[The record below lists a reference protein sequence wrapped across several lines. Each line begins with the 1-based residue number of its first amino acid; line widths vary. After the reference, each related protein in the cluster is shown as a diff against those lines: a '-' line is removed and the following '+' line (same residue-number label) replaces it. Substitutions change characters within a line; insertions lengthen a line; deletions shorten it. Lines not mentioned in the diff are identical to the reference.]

1 MDAGLIAKLRSET
14 PASEARV
21 HFNNAGS
28 SLMPAP
34 VFAALTRYL
43 EAERD
48 LGGYE
53 AEEAQAEV
61 LASYYTN
68 FAALLRVD
76 PSEIAYV
83 ENATRAWDM
92 AVYGLKLTEGDEVIL
107 HASEYSSN
115 YMAFLQIGARCGS
128 KIVLAPSDATG
139 QIDVAALEHLITA
152 RTRVIAITHVPTQG
166 GLVNP
171 AVEVGRIAQ
180 AHGLVYVLDAC
191 QSVGQIDLDVR
202 EIGCD
207 ILSGTGRKFLRGPR
221 GTGFLYVSKRVMPLI
236 EPPFV
241 DMHSAVWTAPDAYEF
256 LPDARRFEN
265 FESFLGGRAAL
276 ATAVGYAMQ
285 IGLPVIEARV
295 SALAAGLRSGLAGVK
310 GVTVQDLGAQKCGI
324 VTFTKDGLEAGAIKA
339 ALAVQGINV
348 SVSSIALLD
357 FNARGLTALVRA
369 SVHYFNTEAEVEQ
382 VVRAVAGL

>member
-1 MDAGLIAKLRSET
+1 MDDGLIAKLRLDT
-14 PASEARV
+14 PACESRV

-34 VFAALTRYL
+34 VFATLTRYL